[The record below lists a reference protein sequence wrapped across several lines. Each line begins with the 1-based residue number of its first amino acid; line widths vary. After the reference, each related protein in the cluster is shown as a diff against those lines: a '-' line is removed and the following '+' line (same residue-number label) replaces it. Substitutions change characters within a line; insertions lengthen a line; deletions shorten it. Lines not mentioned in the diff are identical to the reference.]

1 MLFNLEAQPTFG
13 AFTDT
18 LLAQM
23 QAQESNAQAMND
35 QADAAV
41 SQLQLQQDAV
51 SKVNADEEQM
61 QLLAY
66 TRAYEASVRAM
77 AALDECLNVLINRM
91 AASTFQGASSS
102 SVLTS

>member
-1 MLFNLEAQPTFG
+1 MLFNLEAQPEFG

-23 QAQESNAQAMND
+23 QAQRANTDALVD
-35 QADAAV
+35 QAKAGV
-41 SQLQLQQDAV
+41 SQLQLQQDAI
-51 SKVNADEEQM
+51 SKVDVNEEQA

-91 AASTFQGASSS
+91 AASSFTGASTS